1 MFGLRAFILI
11 ILALALMFFNHR
23 SDDFKAARSQ
33 LSVVLVPLQSLVNQ
47 PFQFFQWLKSNFS
60 TQQDALEENARL
72 RARQLLLQA
81 KLQRLLGLE
90 AENSQLRALLGSPSQ
105 FSERMLVAQLLDT
118 NLDPLAQQVIVDK
131 GEREGVFVG
140 QPVLDA
146 YGVMGQVVDVS
157 VFSSRVLLITDAR
170 SAIPVQNSRNGLRA
184 IAAGTNYLDELVL
197 LHMPATADIR
207 VGDLYVT
214 SGLGGRFPF
223 GYPVAV
229 VTTVKR
235 TGDRFVGVALKPNAH
250 INSARLVV
258 LIWSAQR
265 RDESIMPG
273 LSGAVIK
280 SKLLRP

>member
-1 MFGLRAFILI
+1 M
-11 ILALALMFFNHR
+11 
-23 SDDFKAARSQ
+23 DDIKSMRSQ
-33 LSVVLVPLQSLVNQ
+33 LLVLLFPVQSLVNQ
-47 PFQFFQWLKSNFS
+47 PVQFFQWLKTNIS
-60 TQQDALEENARL
+60 TQQDVLEENARL

-90 AENSQLRALLGSPSQ
+90 TENSQLRALLGSPSQ
-105 FSERMLVAQLLDT
+105 FSEKMLVGQLLDT
-118 NLDPLAQQVIVDK
+118 NLDPLSQQVIVDK

-146 YGVMGQVVDVS
+146 YGVMGQVIDVG

-184 IAAGTNYLDELVL
+184 IAAGTNFMDELIL
-197 LHMPATADIR
+197 LHMPATADIK

-229 VTTVKR
+229 VTSVKR
-235 TGDRFVGVALKPNAH
+235 TGDRFVGITLKPNAH
-250 INSARLVV
+250 INNARLIV
-258 LIWSAQR
+258 LIWPTQR
-265 RDESIMPG
+265 HEQPPSSLG
-273 LSGAVIK
+273 LSGSLINSQLV
-280 SKLLRP
+280 RP